1 MEDPKAPLIPL
12 EPPPEGKPELTF
24 GIEIEFVVATAPVN
38 EIDPQPELWGQIF
51 EMHDRG
57 HYTNER
63 LVGSHICKTLNRYGI
78 PAELHNGIFGWKPA
92 NSSAWRVRRDAS
104 IRAPEPG
111 LIYEWQ
117 DIEINSPAFLFSVAA
132 LNQVRKVCSILNRE
146 YRINCNRSCG
156 LHVHVG
162 NAMTGFSYEVIR
174 NLMATIWTF
183 EPQIDMLHPLHR
195 LNNNTCPGFRG
206 KSQLAKRPQVQGD
219 PKKGLE
225 ILLSEDLKNFNRLK
239 DLTDPVI
246 DNNYF
251 SGGTR
256 LGYHLGDPCALL
268 GPDNWE
274 GLKRTIEFRQHKSTL
289 NGGAVAEWI
298 EFCIRLVEFADDV
311 SPELLYPWLR
321 VHVGETP
328 EQYSLAQVCIKI
340 GTYKMAYLLPKRIQ
354 KNKEEDKM
362 RTRLGWDDSKC
373 YAIQQGMT
381 DPTGSE
387 GINFRWTL
395 FEDLPTPQV
404 EE

>member
-12 EPPPEGKPELTF
+12 EPPPEPKSELTF

-38 EIDPQPELWGQIF
+38 EVDPQPELCGQIF
-51 EMHDRG
+51 EMHDRR

-63 LVGSHICKTLNRYGI
+63 LVGAHICQTLNKYRI
-78 PAELHNGIFGWKPA
+78 PAELHNGIFGWKPS
-92 NSSAWRVRRDAS
+92 NTLAWSVRRDAS

-111 LIYEWQ
+111 LLYEWQ
-117 DIEINSPAFLFSVAA
+117 DIEINSPTFQFSEAA
-132 LNQVRKVCSILNRE
+132 LNQVRRVCRILNKE

-162 NAMTGFSYEVIR
+162 NAMAGFSYEVIR

-183 EPQIDMLHPLHR
+183 EPQIDTLHPLHR
-195 LNNNTCPGFRG
+195 LNNSTCPGFRG
-206 KSQLAKRPQVQGD
+206 KSQLAKRPQVLGD

-225 ILLSEDLKNFNRLK
+225 ILLSKHLKNFNRLK
-239 DLTDPVI
+239 ELTEPVI

-256 LGYHLGDPCALL
+256 MGYHLGDPCALL
-268 GPDNWE
+268 EPDNWE

-289 NGGAVAEWI
+289 DGSAVAEWI
-298 EFCIRLVEFADDV
+298 EFCIRLVGFANDV

-321 VHVGETP
+321 AHVGETP

-340 GTYKMAYLLPKRIQ
+340 RTYKMAYLLPKRIQ
-354 KNKEEDKM
+354 KNKEEEKRRREM
-362 RTRLGWDDSKC
+362 GWDDSKC
-373 YAIQQGMT
+373 YTIQQGMT
-381 DPTGSE
+381 DPKESE
-387 GINFRWTL
+387 GINFQPTL
-395 FEDLPTPQV
+395 FEDFPTPQV
-404 EE
+404 EG